1 MDERLVLLRRQMSLV
16 QVSMN
21 RAFGFDLGKKGD
33 LSQVGG
39 FIVYQCHFYRL
50 RMKDLAEANKVSK
63 STMTQYVDSLEKK
76 GYVRRVR
83 GEKDRRDIYIEP
95 TEKANAWVR
104 ETEKKIFTHVQNCLS
119 RLTAEE
125 QTQFIDL
132 FDKFVGNPKS
142 VPYDRLFEQAIK
154 NDFRVSGG
162 DLPAPAGQAQGILS
176 RREEK

>member
-1 MDERLVLLRRQMSLV
+1 MSLV

-63 STMTQYVDSLEKK
+63 STMTQYIDSLEKK

-104 ETEKKIFTHVQNCLS
+104 ETEKNIFTHVATCLA
-119 RLTAEE
+119 RLTPEE
-125 QTQFIDL
+125 QTQFIPL
-132 FDKFVGNPKS
+132 FNKFVGDPGS
-142 VPYDRLFEQAIK
+142 GSYDRLFKQAIK
-154 NDFRVSGG
+154 DDFKPGKGES
-162 DLPAPAGQAQGILS
+162 DLQALNKNGMLL
-176 RREEK
+176 RREKQ

>member
-1 MDERLVLLRRQMSLV
+1 MSLV

-63 STMTQYVDSLEKK
+63 STMTQYIDGLEKK

-104 ETEKKIFTHVQNCLS
+104 ETEKKIFTYAQGCLS
-119 RLTAEE
+119 RLAPGE
-125 QTQFIDL
+125 QAQFLDL
-132 FDKFVGNPKS
+132 FNKFVGNPGS

-154 NDFRVSGG
+154 NDFGGPAGG
-162 DLPAPAGQAQGILS
+162 DNGQSRPETGVLL
-176 RREEK
+176 RRESK

>member
-1 MDERLVLLRRQMSLV
+1 MVLLRRQMSLV

-50 RMKDLAEANKVSK
+50 RMKDLAAANKVSK

-104 ETEKKIFTHVQNCLS
+104 ETERKIFSYIQGCFS
-119 RLTAEE
+119 RLAPEE
-125 QTQFIDL
+125 QTQFIEL
-132 FDKFVGNPKS
+132 FNKFVGDPKS

-154 NDFRVSGG
+154 NDFRAEG
-162 DLPAPAGQAQGILS
+162 DVGDAQDDRATGHLS
-176 RREEK
+176 RRESI